1 MKPIDTIYTIEKH
14 KHISAAWGAATAARA
29 SNLCRFPVYIG
40 RQILEESGFTAQ
52 FKVSDLPLPEELDE
66 QHAKWHCTVIE
77 RASKRAIPFTH
88 GIAAKLINCYL
99 KERFIC
105 GGDND
110 HHCVR
115 CLHPPIDALLLTAL
129 AKENFGLQAQAWR
142 KFRDKRWSKFDSD
155 TYQNV
160 IDLIRATLP
169 AGEPMWKIEE
179 FRNGH
184 Q

>member
-1 MKPIDTIYTIEKH
+1 MKPIYTIEKH

-66 QHAKWHCTVIE
+66 QHAKWRCTVIE
-77 RASKRAIPFTH
+77 RAAKQALTFTH

-99 KERFIC
+99 KDRFVC
-105 GGDND
+105 GGDHD
-110 HHCVR
+110 HDRVR
-115 CLHPPIDALLLTAL
+115 CLHPPIDALLLLAL
-129 AKENFGLQAQAWR
+129 AKKNFGLQAQAWR
-142 KFRDKRWSKFDSD
+142 KFHEKRWSKFDSG
-155 TYQNV
+155 TYQDV

-179 FRNGH
+179 YWNGH